1 MKFTCCLFQD
11 PEHECKFPQGEERS
25 RDGGGAEV
33 TAGAQDFH
41 VGAVRELFTLSG
53 LGVVPGYL
61 YDVTS
66 DGQKFLV
73 IQDLVH
79 TSTAPLT
86 LVVNWDAELKK
97 K

>member
-1 MKFTCCLFQD
+1 MA
-11 PEHECKFPQGEERS
+11 
-25 RDGGGAEV
+25 AEV
-33 TAGAQDFH
+33 NAGAQNFH

-53 LGVVPGYL
+53 LGTVPGYL

-66 DGQKFLV
+66 DGKKFLV
-73 IQDLVH
+73 VQDLVR
-79 TSTAPLT
+79 TSTVPLT